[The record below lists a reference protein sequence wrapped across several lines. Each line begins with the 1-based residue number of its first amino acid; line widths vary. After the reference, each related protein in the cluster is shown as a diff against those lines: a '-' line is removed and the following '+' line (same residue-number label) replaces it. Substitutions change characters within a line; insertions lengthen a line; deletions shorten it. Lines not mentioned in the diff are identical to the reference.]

1 MRLCV
6 RPSVPKRVIIR
17 GPSCRTFSGQQ
28 FWQLR
33 NIRRNPP
40 HLIAPVNCCRLFA
53 GRTALFH
60 MLRKGE
66 VGDNWRSAAK
76 LLSKDEKD

>member
-53 GRTALFH
+53 GRTADNTLLTTVKIGLIPAQPRCSFP
-60 MLRKGE
+60 GE
-66 VGDNWRSAAK
+66 GR
-76 LLSKDEKD
+76 